1 MSVTDIKAAAAPGAA
16 LRAALETRHEPR
28 HAGPVAN
35 TLTFG
40 WRALLKIKHVP
51 EQLFDVIVSPIM
63 FTVMFT
69 YLFGGA
75 LAGSPREYLQ
85 FLLPGILVQTVVFT
99 SMYTGL
105 TLNGDISKGI
115 FDRFR
120 SMPIW
125 SPSPIAGAMAGDTIR
140 YTVSALIVFA
150 VGFLMG
156 YRPPAGVPGVLLSL
170 VLLCVFA
177 VGMSWLFV
185 IIGLV
190 MRTPSAVMT
199 MSWLLLMPITFASNI
214 YVDPATM
221 PGWLQAI
228 VAANP
233 VATLVTAVR
242 SIMAGTPDPGAI
254 GLALLAPAI
263 ATAICAPIVMLLYR
277 RER

>member
-1 MSVTDIKAAAAPGAA
+1 
-16 LRAALETRHEPR
+16 
-28 HAGPVAN
+28 VAN

-51 EQLFDVIVSPIM
+51 EQLFDVIVTPIM

-125 SPSPIAGAMAGDTIR
+125 GPSPIVGAMAGDTIR

-156 YRPPAGVPGVLLSL
+156 YRPPAGVPGILLSL
-170 VLLCVFA
+170 VLLCIFA

-185 IIGLV
+185 IIGLL

-199 MSWLLLMPITFASNI
+199 MSWLLLMPATFASNI

-242 SIMAGTPDPGAI
+242 GVMAGSPDLAAI
-254 GLALLAPAI
+254 GFALLAPAI
-263 ATAICAPIVMLLYR
+263 ATAVCGPIAMILYR